1 MFSTKGKP
9 AGGQGRKAIPC
20 RQQINCLMIT
30 IIPRGFRLLNKGFI
44 FIDDIYIIRNSI
56 ALNTMSRRT

>member
-44 FIDDIYIIRNSI
+44 FIDDIYNVKTNE
-56 ALNTMSRRT
+56 L

>member
-44 FIDDIYIIRNSI
+44 FIDDIYKWYGEIVLVQS
-56 ALNTMSRRT
+56 LQLK